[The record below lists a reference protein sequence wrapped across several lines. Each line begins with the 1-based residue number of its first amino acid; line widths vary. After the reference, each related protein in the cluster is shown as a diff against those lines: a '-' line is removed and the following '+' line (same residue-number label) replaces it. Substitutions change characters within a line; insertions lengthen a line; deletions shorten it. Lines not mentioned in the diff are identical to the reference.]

1 MSELYHIH
9 HIVPKHMGGTD
20 DPSNLI
26 KLTVEEHA
34 QAHFELYEKHGKAE
48 DLIAYKAL
56 TKQIDGEE
64 ARIMAVKAAN
74 TGKVLSEEHKR
85 KIGDAHRGK
94 VYNEET
100 RKKMSESHKGQKPVV
115 TDQMREKL
123 RVANTGKVH
132 SDERK
137 AKIAEGMRKAHERR
151 KQQRQLGD
159 RGSE

>member
-1 MSELYHIH
+1 MEFSELQDLINKTSKQDLPIETELDIKPVQWEYDEEFLTENEDQYWRYVTMLGQKFSEETKQRMSEA
-9 HIVPKHMGGTD
+9 K
-20 DPSNLI
+20 
-26 KLTVEEHA
+26 K
-34 QAHFELYEKHGKAE
+34 GK
-48 DLIAYKAL
+48 
-56 TKQIDGEE
+56 T
-64 ARIMAVKAAN
+64 
-74 TGKVLSEEHKR
+74 LSDEHKK

-151 KQQRQLGD
+151 KQRRQLGD